1 MFKKATKLL
10 STMVIVAGTVVGNF
24 SPTLALAE
32 GVVKAGDTEGM
43 TNTVKVK
50 DDSLADCKRILEGQ
64 AAFPVQAGETEP
76 VDLVVVEDASG
87 SFSDNF
93 PHVRQAI
100 DEVVQGLSDQD
111 RVMLTSYRGGKQFM
125 FPDGKVK
132 INSADYDMNVRVDT
146 QLTHDKSQFVSGFGD
161 VRTYGGTPTA
171 SGLKLALDTYNQ
183 THGDLTNRKTYFLLV
198 TDGVA
203 NTRLDGYLHKT
214 NTNDSINEYPDPR
227 HPFQVSVE
235 YSNDYQGAAA
245 EVLALNQEITNQGYE
260 MINAYWESV
269 ESLSSVNSYFDKYKT
284 EVGPFVKQELQQ
296 GSSTPE
302 DFITS
307 QSIDDFTTQLK
318 QIVKDRLAQST
329 PATASLT
336 IANQFDIQSATA
348 TDDAGNDVPVQIN
361 GQTIS
366 ATSTE
371 GYVGNITIHYEVKE
385 NTAIDAETLV
395 SSGTMNQ
402 GTIAKEFPEAT
413 IPKNDNAHACDVTP
427 EDPTITKDIEN
438 QEHLDLTNREDSFDW
453 HVKTAFGNETS
464 TWTQA
469 SLVDDIN
476 QLLDIIDVK
485 VTDENGK
492 DVTANG
498 KVTQENNKV
507 TFEMNKQA
515 DSYDYLS
522 GHTYTMTITTKIKA
536 SATDE
541 ELAPY
546 IEQGGIPNQADLNFG
561 NEGDVLHSNKP
572 TVTPPAPT
580 PEDPT
585 ITKDIE
591 GQEHLDLTN
600 RNQAFKWNVKTAFGN
615 ETSTWTQASMV
626 DDINKVLDITDV
638 KVTDENGKDVTANGK
653 VTQENNKVTFEMNK
667 QADSYDYLSGHT
679 YTMTITTKI
688 KADATDEELA
698 PYIEQGGIPNQA
710 DLNFG
715 NEGDVLHSNKPTVT
729 PPAPTPEDPTITKDI
744 ENQEHLDLTN
754 REDSFDWHVKTAFGN
769 ETSTWQQASLVD
781 DINQLLDIQKV
792 VVTDENGKDVTA
804 NGKVTQE
811 NNKVTFTMNK
821 KDDSYDYLSGHTYT
835 MTITTKI
842 KADATDEE
850 LAPYIQQ
857 GGIPNQADLNFGNEG
872 DVLHS
877 NKPTVTPPA
886 PTPEDPTITKDIEG
900 QEHLDLTNRN
910 QAFKWNVK
918 TAFGNETSTWTQ
930 ASMVDD
936 INKVLDITDVK
947 VTDENG
953 KDVTDNGI
961 VTQENNK
968 VTFTMN
974 KKDDSY
980 SYLAGHTYTM
990 TITTKIKTD
999 ATDEELA
1006 PYIEQGGIPNQA
1018 DLNFGNEGDV
1028 LHSNKPTVTPPPV
1041 DPNITKDVEGQEHLD
1056 LTNRDQ
1062 EFKWNVKTAF
1072 GNETSTWTQASMV
1085 DDINKV
1091 LDITDVKVTDENGKD
1106 VTANGKVTQENNK
1119 VTFEMNKQADSY
1131 DYLSG
1136 HTYTMTITT
1145 KIKASATDEELAPYI
1160 EQGGIPNQADLNF
1173 GNEGDV
1179 LHSNKPTVT
1188 PPAPTP
1194 EDPTITKDIEGQE
1207 HLDLTNR
1214 NQAFKWN
1221 VKTAFGNETSTWTQA
1236 SMVDDINKVLDIT
1249 DVKVTDENGKDVT
1262 ANGKVTQ
1269 ENNKVTFEMNKQADS
1284 YDYLSGHTY
1293 TMTITTKIKADA
1305 TDEELAPY
1313 IEQGGIPNQADLNFG
1328 NEGDVLHSNKPTVT
1342 PPAPT
1347 PEDPTITKDI
1357 ENQEHLDLTNRED
1370 SFDWH
1375 VKTAFGNETS
1385 TWQQAS
1391 LVDDINQLLDIQKV
1405 VVTDENGKD
1414 VTANGKVT
1422 QENNKVTFTMNKK
1435 DDSYDYLSGHTYTMT
1450 ITTKIKA
1457 DATDEELAP
1466 YIQQGGIPNQADL
1479 NFGNEGDVLH
1489 SNKPTVTPPAP
1500 TPEDP
1505 TITKDIE
1512 GQEHL
1517 DLTNRNQAFK
1527 WNVKTAFGNETST
1540 WTQASMVDDINK
1552 VLDITDVKVTD
1563 ENGKDVTDNGIVT
1576 QENNKV
1582 TFTMNKKDD
1591 SYSYLA
1597 GHTYTMTITTK
1608 IKTDATDEE
1617 LAPYIEQGGIPNQA
1631 DLNFGNEGDV
1641 LHSNKP
1647 TVTPP
1652 APTPEDPKKPE
1663 PKQPL
1668 KPKKPLTPTNH
1679 QAPTNP
1685 VNFGKSASKGIHL
1698 PMTNTTVNP
1707 LYMIAGLIVLIVA
1720 ISFGITKNKKRKN

>member
-111 RVMLTSYRGGKQFM
+111 RVMLASYRGGKQFI

-336 IANQFDIQSATA
+336 IADQFDIQSATA

-385 NTAIDAETLV
+385 NTAIDAATLV

-464 TWTQA
+464 TWQQA
-469 SLVDDIN
+469 SLVDNVN
-476 QLLDIIDVK
+476 QLLDIQKVV

-498 KVTQENNKV
+498 TVTQANNKV

-522 GHTYTMTITTKIKA
+522 GHTYTMTITTTIKA
-536 SATDE
+536 S
-541 ELAPY
+541 
-546 IEQGGIPNQADLNFG
+546 
-561 NEGDVLHSNKP
+561 
-572 TVTPPAPT
+572 
-580 PEDPT
+580 
-585 ITKDIE
+585 
-591 GQEHLDLTN
+591 
-600 RNQAFKWNVKTAFGN
+600 
-615 ETSTWTQASMV
+615 
-626 DDINKVLDITDV
+626 
-638 KVTDENGKDVTANGK
+638 
-653 VTQENNKVTFEMNK
+653 
-667 QADSYDYLSGHT
+667 
-679 YTMTITTKI
+679 
-688 KADATDEELA
+688 
-698 PYIEQGGIPNQA
+698 
-710 DLNFG
+710 
-715 NEGDVLHSNKPTVT
+715 
-729 PPAPTPEDPTITKDI
+729 
-744 ENQEHLDLTN
+744 
-754 REDSFDWHVKTAFGN
+754 
-769 ETSTWQQASLVD
+769 
-781 DINQLLDIQKV
+781 
-792 VVTDENGKDVTA
+792 
-804 NGKVTQE
+804 
-811 NNKVTFTMNK
+811 
-821 KDDSYDYLSGHTYT
+821 
-835 MTITTKI
+835 
-842 KADATDEE
+842 
-850 LAPYIQQ
+850 
-857 GGIPNQADLNFGNEG
+857 
-872 DVLHS
+872 
-877 NKPTVTPPA
+877 
-886 PTPEDPTITKDIEG
+886 
-900 QEHLDLTNRN
+900 
-910 QAFKWNVK
+910 
-918 TAFGNETSTWTQ
+918 
-930 ASMVDD
+930 
-936 INKVLDITDVK
+936 
-947 VTDENG
+947 
-953 KDVTDNGI
+953 
-961 VTQENNK
+961 
-968 VTFTMN
+968 
-974 KKDDSY
+974 
-980 SYLAGHTYTM
+980 
-990 TITTKIKTD
+990 

-1106 VTANGKVTQENNK
+1106 VTANGTVTQENNK

-1131 DYLSG
+1131 SYLAG

-1145 KIKASATDEELAPYI
+1145 KIKDGATDEELAPYI

-1214 NQAFKWN
+1214 DQEFKWN

-1262 ANGKVTQ
+1262 ANGTVTQ

-1357 ENQEHLDLTNRED
+1357 EGQDHLDLTNRDQE
-1370 SFDWH
+1370 FKWN

-1385 TWQQAS
+1385 TWTQAS
-1391 LVDDINQLLDIQKV
+1391 MVDDINKVLDITDVK
-1405 VVTDENGKD
+1405 VTDENGKD
-1414 VTANGKVT
+1414 VTANGTVT
-1422 QENNKVTFTMNKK
+1422 QENNKVTFEMNKK
-1435 DDSYDYLSGHTYTMT
+1435 DDSYSYLAGHTYTMT
-1450 ITTKIKA
+1450 ITTKIK
-1457 DATDEELAP
+1457 DGATDEELAP
-1466 YIQQGGIPNQADL
+1466 YIEQGGIPNQADL

-1517 DLTNRNQAFK
+1517 DLTNRDQEFK

-1540 WTQASMVDDINK
+1540 WTQASMVDDINQL
-1552 VLDITDVKVTD
+1552 LDITDVKVTD
-1563 ENGKDVTDNGIVT
+1563 ENGKDVTANGKVT

-1582 TFTMNKKDD
+1582 TFEMNKKDD

-1608 IKTDATDEE
+1608 IKADATDEELAPYIEQGGIPNQADLNFGNEGDVLHSNKPTVTPPAPTPEDPTITKDIEGQEHLDLTNRDQEFKWNVKTAFGNETSTWTQASMVDDINQLLDITDVKVTDENGKDVTANGKVTQENNKVTFEMNKKDDSYSYLAGHTYTMTITTKIKADATDEE

>member
-32 GVVKAGDTEGM
+32 GAVKAGDTEGM

-64 AAFPVQAGETEP
+64 ATFPVQAGETEP

-93 PHVRQAI
+93 PMVRSAI
-100 DEVVQGLSDQD
+100 DEVVQGLTDKD
-111 RVMLTSYRGGKQFM
+111 RVMLTSYRGGRQFM
-125 FPDGKVK
+125 FPDGTTK
-132 INSADYDMNVRVDT
+132 INDGDKELNVRVNT
-146 QLTHDKSQFVSGFGD
+146 PLTFDKSQFVSNFGD

-171 SGLKLALDTYNQ
+171 QGMKLALDEYNA

-214 NTNDSINEYPDPR
+214 NTNDKINEYPDPN
-227 HPFQVSVE
+227 HQLGTWGASNYISVE
-235 YSNDYQGAAA
+235 YSNDYQGAAE
-245 EVLALNQEITNQGYE
+245 EVLALNQEVTNEGYE
-260 MINAYWESV
+260 MINAFWESV
-269 ESLSSVNSYFDKYKT
+269 DSLSSVNSYYDKYQS
-284 EVGPFVKQELQQ
+284 EVGPFVKQELQK
-296 GSSTPE
+296 GASTPE

-307 QSIDDFTTQLK
+307 QSIDDFTAQLK
-318 QIVKDRLAQST
+318 QIVQDRVGQSA
-329 PATASLT
+329 PANASLT
-336 IANQFDIQSATA
+336 VADQFDIQSATA

-385 NTAIDAETLV
+385 NTAIDAATLV

-427 EDPTITKDIEN
+427 EDPTITKDIEG

-464 TWTQA
+464 TWQQA

-476 QLLDIIDVK
+476 QLLDIQKVVVTDENGKDVTASGTVTQENNKVTFEMNKQADSYDYLSGHTYTMTITTKIKTDATDEELAPYIEQGGIPNQADLNFGNEGDVLHSNKPTVTPPPVDPNITKDVEGQEHLDLTNRDQEFKWNVKAAFGNETSTWTQASMVDDINQLLDITDVK

-492 DVTANG
+492 DVTTNGTVTQDNNKVTFTLNKQADSYDYLSGHTYTMTITTKIKAGATDEELAPYIEQGGIPNQADLNFGNEGDVLHSNKPTVTPPAPTPEDPTITKDIEDQEHLDLTNREDSFDWHVKTAFGNETSTWQQASLVDDINQLLDIQKVVVTDENG
-498 KVTQENNKV
+498 KDVTASGTVTQENNKV

-591 GQEHLDLTN
+591 GQDHLDLTN
-600 RNQAFKWNVKTAFGN
+600 RDQEFKWNVKTAFGN
-615 ETSTWTQASMV
+615 ETSTWTQAGMV

-667 QADSYDYLSGHT
+667 
-679 YTMTITTKI
+679 
-688 KADATDEELA
+688 
-698 PYIEQGGIPNQA
+698 
-710 DLNFG
+710 
-715 NEGDVLHSNKPTVT
+715 
-729 PPAPTPEDPTITKDI
+729 
-744 ENQEHLDLTN
+744 
-754 REDSFDWHVKTAFGN
+754 
-769 ETSTWQQASLVD
+769 
-781 DINQLLDIQKV
+781 
-792 VVTDENGKDVTA
+792 
-804 NGKVTQE
+804 
-811 NNKVTFTMNK
+811 
-821 KDDSYDYLSGHTYT
+821 
-835 MTITTKI
+835 
-842 KADATDEE
+842 
-850 LAPYIQQ
+850 
-857 GGIPNQADLNFGNEG
+857 
-872 DVLHS
+872 
-877 NKPTVTPPA
+877 
-886 PTPEDPTITKDIEG
+886 
-900 QEHLDLTNRN
+900 
-910 QAFKWNVK
+910 
-918 TAFGNETSTWTQ
+918 
-930 ASMVDD
+930 
-936 INKVLDITDVK
+936 
-947 VTDENG
+947 
-953 KDVTDNGI
+953 
-961 VTQENNK
+961 
-968 VTFTMN
+968 
-974 KKDDSY
+974 KDDSY

-990 TITTKIKTD
+990 TITTKIKAD

-1062 EFKWNVKTAF
+1062 AFKWNVKAAF

-1106 VTANGKVTQENNK
+1106 VTANGKVTQEDNK
-1119 VTFEMNKQADSY
+1119 VTFTMNKKDDSY
-1131 DYLSG
+1131 SYL
-1136 HTYTMTITT
+1136 
-1145 KIKASATDEELAPYI
+1145 A
-1160 EQGGIPNQADLNF
+1160 
-1173 GNEGDV
+1173 
-1179 LHSNKPTVT
+1179 
-1188 PPAPTP
+1188 
-1194 EDPTITKDIEGQE
+1194 
-1207 HLDLTNR
+1207 
-1214 NQAFKWN
+1214 
-1221 VKTAFGNETSTWTQA
+1221 
-1236 SMVDDINKVLDIT
+1236 
-1249 DVKVTDENGKDVT
+1249 
-1262 ANGKVTQ
+1262 
-1269 ENNKVTFEMNKQADS
+1269 
-1284 YDYLSGHTY
+1284 GHTY

-1347 PEDPTITKDI
+1347 PEDP
-1357 ENQEHLDLTNRED
+1357 
-1370 SFDWH
+1370 
-1375 VKTAFGNETS
+1375 
-1385 TWQQAS
+1385 
-1391 LVDDINQLLDIQKV
+1391 
-1405 VVTDENGKD
+1405 
-1414 VTANGKVT
+1414 
-1422 QENNKVTFTMNKK
+1422 
-1435 DDSYDYLSGHTYTMT
+1435 
-1450 ITTKIKA
+1450 
-1457 DATDEELAP
+1457 
-1466 YIQQGGIPNQADL
+1466 
-1479 NFGNEGDVLH
+1479 
-1489 SNKPTVTPPAP
+1489 
-1500 TPEDP
+1500 
-1505 TITKDIE
+1505 
-1512 GQEHL
+1512 
-1517 DLTNRNQAFK
+1517 
-1527 WNVKTAFGNETST
+1527 
-1540 WTQASMVDDINK
+1540 
-1552 VLDITDVKVTD
+1552 
-1563 ENGKDVTDNGIVT
+1563 
-1576 QENNKV
+1576 
-1582 TFTMNKKDD
+1582 
-1591 SYSYLA
+1591 
-1597 GHTYTMTITTK
+1597 
-1608 IKTDATDEE
+1608 
-1617 LAPYIEQGGIPNQA
+1617 
-1631 DLNFGNEGDV
+1631 
-1641 LHSNKP
+1641 
-1647 TVTPP
+1647 
-1652 APTPEDPKKPE
+1652 KKPK

>member
-111 RVMLTSYRGGKQFM
+111 RVMLASYRGGKQFI

-336 IANQFDIQSATA
+336 IADQFDIQSATA

-385 NTAIDAETLV
+385 NTAIDAATLV

-464 TWTQA
+464 TWQQA
-469 SLVDDIN
+469 SLVDNVN
-476 QLLDIIDVK
+476 QLLDIQKVV

-498 KVTQENNKV
+498 TVTQENNKV

-515 DSYDYLS
+515 DSYSYLA
-522 GHTYTMTITTKIKA
+522 GHTYTMTITTKIKDG
-536 SATDE
+536 ATDE

-572 TVTPPAPT
+572 TVTTPAPT

-600 RNQAFKWNVKTAFGN
+600 RDQEFKWNVKTAFGN

-638 KVTDENGKDVTANGK
+638 KVTDENGKDVTANGT

-667 QADSYDYLSGHT
+667 QADSYSYLAGHT

-688 KADATDEELA
+688 KDGATDEELA
-698 PYIEQGGIPNQA
+698 PYIEQGGIPN
-710 DLNFG
+710 
-715 NEGDVLHSNKPTVT
+715 K
-729 PPAPTPEDPTITKDI
+729 
-744 ENQEHLDLTN
+744 
-754 REDSFDWHVKTAFGN
+754 
-769 ETSTWQQASLVD
+769 
-781 DINQLLDIQKV
+781 
-792 VVTDENGKDVTA
+792 
-804 NGKVTQE
+804 
-811 NNKVTFTMNK
+811 
-821 KDDSYDYLSGHTYT
+821 
-835 MTITTKI
+835 
-842 KADATDEE
+842 
-850 LAPYIQQ
+850 
-857 GGIPNQADLNFGNEG
+857 ADLNFGNEG

-900 QEHLDLTNRN
+900 QEHLDLTNRD
-910 QAFKWNVK
+910 QEFKWNVK

-930 ASMVDD
+930 ASLVD
-936 INKVLDITDVK
+936 NVNQLLDIQK
-947 VTDENG
+947 VVITDENG
-953 KDVTDNGI
+953 KDVTANGT

-990 TITTKIKTD
+990 TITTKIKD
-999 ATDEELA
+999 GATDEELA

-1106 VTANGKVTQENNK
+1106 VTANGTVTQENNK
-1119 VTFEMNKQADSY
+1119 VTFE
-1131 DYLSG
+1131 
-1136 HTYTMTITT
+1136 
-1145 KIKASATDEELAPYI
+1145 
-1160 EQGGIPNQADLNF
+1160 
-1173 GNEGDV
+1173 
-1179 LHSNKPTVT
+1179 
-1188 PPAPTP
+1188 
-1194 EDPTITKDIEGQE
+1194 
-1207 HLDLTNR
+1207 
-1214 NQAFKWN
+1214 
-1221 VKTAFGNETSTWTQA
+1221 
-1236 SMVDDINKVLDIT
+1236 
-1249 DVKVTDENGKDVT
+1249 
-1262 ANGKVTQ
+1262 
-1269 ENNKVTFEMNKQADS
+1269 
-1284 YDYLSGHTY
+1284 
-1293 TMTITTKIKADA
+1293 
-1305 TDEELAPY
+1305 
-1313 IEQGGIPNQADLNFG
+1313 
-1328 NEGDVLHSNKPTVT
+1328 
-1342 PPAPT
+1342 
-1347 PEDPTITKDI
+1347 
-1357 ENQEHLDLTNRED
+1357 
-1370 SFDWH
+1370 
-1375 VKTAFGNETS
+1375 
-1385 TWQQAS
+1385 
-1391 LVDDINQLLDIQKV
+1391 
-1405 VVTDENGKD
+1405 
-1414 VTANGKVT
+1414 
-1422 QENNKVTFTMNKK
+1422 
-1435 DDSYDYLSGHTYTMT
+1435 
-1450 ITTKIKA
+1450 
-1457 DATDEELAP
+1457 
-1466 YIQQGGIPNQADL
+1466 
-1479 NFGNEGDVLH
+1479 
-1489 SNKPTVTPPAP
+1489 
-1500 TPEDP
+1500 
-1505 TITKDIE
+1505 
-1512 GQEHL
+1512 
-1517 DLTNRNQAFK
+1517 
-1527 WNVKTAFGNETST
+1527 
-1540 WTQASMVDDINK
+1540 
-1552 VLDITDVKVTD
+1552 
-1563 ENGKDVTDNGIVT
+1563 
-1576 QENNKV
+1576 
-1582 TFTMNKKDD
+1582 MNKKDD

-1608 IKTDATDEE
+1608 IKDGATDEE

-1707 LYMIAGLIVLIVA
+1707 FYMIAGLIILIVA

>member
-24 SPTLALAE
+24 SPTMALAE

-64 AAFPVQAGETEP
+64 ATFPVQAGETEP

-111 RVMLTSYRGGKQFM
+111 RVMLASYRGGKQFI

-336 IANQFDIQSATA
+336 IADQFDIQSATA

-385 NTAIDAETLV
+385 NTAIDAATLV

-464 TWTQA
+464 TWQQA

-476 QLLDIIDVK
+476 QLLDIQTVV

-498 KVTQENNKV
+498 T
-507 TFEMNKQA
+507 
-515 DSYDYLS
+515 
-522 GHTYTMTITTKIKA
+522 
-536 SATDE
+536 
-541 ELAPY
+541 
-546 IEQGGIPNQADLNFG
+546 
-561 NEGDVLHSNKP
+561 
-572 TVTPPAPT
+572 
-580 PEDPT
+580 
-585 ITKDIE
+585 
-591 GQEHLDLTN
+591 
-600 RNQAFKWNVKTAFGN
+600 
-615 ETSTWTQASMV
+615 
-626 DDINKVLDITDV
+626 
-638 KVTDENGKDVTANGK
+638 

-729 PPAPTPEDPTITKDI
+729 PP
-744 ENQEHLDLTN
+744 
-754 REDSFDWHVKTAFGN
+754 
-769 ETSTWQQASLVD
+769 
-781 DINQLLDIQKV
+781 
-792 VVTDENGKDVTA
+792 
-804 NGKVTQE
+804 
-811 NNKVTFTMNK
+811 
-821 KDDSYDYLSGHTYT
+821 
-835 MTITTKI
+835 
-842 KADATDEE
+842 
-850 LAPYIQQ
+850 
-857 GGIPNQADLNFGNEG
+857 
-872 DVLHS
+872 
-877 NKPTVTPPA
+877 
-886 PTPEDPTITKDIEG
+886 
-900 QEHLDLTNRN
+900 
-910 QAFKWNVK
+910 
-918 TAFGNETSTWTQ
+918 
-930 ASMVDD
+930 
-936 INKVLDITDVK
+936 
-947 VTDENG
+947 
-953 KDVTDNGI
+953 
-961 VTQENNK
+961 
-968 VTFTMN
+968 
-974 KKDDSY
+974 
-980 SYLAGHTYTM
+980 
-990 TITTKIKTD
+990 
-999 ATDEELA
+999 
-1006 PYIEQGGIPNQA
+1006 
-1018 DLNFGNEGDV
+1018 
-1028 LHSNKPTVTPPPV
+1028 PV
-1041 DPNITKDVEGQEHLD
+1041 DPNITKDVEGQDHLD

-1072 GNETSTWTQASMV
+1072 GNETSTWTQASLV

-1106 VTANGKVTQENNK
+1106 VTANGT
-1119 VTFEMNKQADSY
+1119 
-1131 DYLSG
+1131 
-1136 HTYTMTITT
+1136 
-1145 KIKASATDEELAPYI
+1145 
-1160 EQGGIPNQADLNF
+1160 
-1173 GNEGDV
+1173 
-1179 LHSNKPTVT
+1179 
-1188 PPAPTP
+1188 
-1194 EDPTITKDIEGQE
+1194 
-1207 HLDLTNR
+1207 
-1214 NQAFKWN
+1214 
-1221 VKTAFGNETSTWTQA
+1221 
-1236 SMVDDINKVLDIT
+1236 
-1249 DVKVTDENGKDVT
+1249 
-1262 ANGKVTQ
+1262 VTQ

-1342 PPAPT
+1342 
-1347 PEDPTITKDI
+1347 
-1357 ENQEHLDLTNRED
+1357 
-1370 SFDWH
+1370 
-1375 VKTAFGNETS
+1375 
-1385 TWQQAS
+1385 
-1391 LVDDINQLLDIQKV
+1391 
-1405 VVTDENGKD
+1405 
-1414 VTANGKVT
+1414 
-1422 QENNKVTFTMNKK
+1422 
-1435 DDSYDYLSGHTYTMT
+1435 
-1450 ITTKIKA
+1450 ITTKIK
-1457 DATDEELAP
+1457 DGATDEELAP
-1466 YIQQGGIPNQADL
+1466 YIEQGGIPNQADL

-1517 DLTNRNQAFK
+1517 DLTNRDQEFK

-1540 WTQASMVDDINK
+1540 WTQASLVDN
-1552 VLDITDVKVTD
+1552 VNQLLDIQKVVITD
-1563 ENGKDVTDNGIVT
+1563 ENGKDVTANGTVT

-1608 IKTDATDEE
+1608 IKTDATAKE
-1617 LAPYIEQGGIPNQA
+1617 LAAYIEQGGIPNQA

-1707 LYMIAGLIVLIVA
+1707 LYMIAGLIILIVA

>member
-32 GVVKAGDTEGM
+32 GAVKAGDTEGM

-64 AAFPVQAGETEP
+64 ATFPVQAGETEP

-111 RVMLTSYRGGKQFM
+111 RVMLASYRGGKQFM
-125 FPDGKVK
+125 FPDGKTK
-132 INSADYDMNVRVDT
+132 INSADYDMNVRVNT
-146 QLTHDKSQFVSGFGD
+146 QLTYDKSQFVSGFGD

-171 SGLKLALDTYNQ
+171 PGLKLALDTYNQ

-227 HPFQVSVE
+227 HPLQVSVE

-385 NTAIDAETLV
+385 NTAIDAATLV

-469 SLVDDIN
+469 SMVDDIN
-476 QLLDIIDVK
+476 KVLDIIDVK

-498 KVTQENNKV
+498 TVTQENNKV

-522 GHTYTMTITTKIKA
+522 GHTYTMTITTKIKTDATDEELAPYIEQGGIPNQADLNFGNEGDVLHSNKPTVTPPPVDPNIAKDVEGQDHLDLTNRDQAFKWNVKAAFGNETSTWTQA
-536 SATDE
+536 SMVDDINKVLDITDVKVTDETGADVTANGTVAQDGNKVTFTMNKKDDSYSYLAGHTYTMTITTKIKTDATDE

-600 RNQAFKWNVKTAFGN
+600 RDQEFKWNVKAAFGNETSTWTQASMVDDINKVLDITDVKVTDENGKDVTANGTVTQENNKVTFEMNKKDDSYAYLSGHTYTMTITTKIKADATDEELAPYIEQGGIPNQADLNFGNEGDVLHSNKPTVTPPAPTPEDPTITKDIEGQDHLDLTNRDQAFKWNVKTAFGN

-653 VTQENNKVTFEMNK
+653 VIQENNKVTFEMNK
-667 QADSYDYLSGHT
+667 KDDSYAYLSGHT

-769 ETSTWQQASLVD
+769 ETSTW
-781 DINQLLDIQKV
+781 
-792 VVTDENGKDVTA
+792 
-804 NGKVTQE
+804 
-811 NNKVTFTMNK
+811 
-821 KDDSYDYLSGHTYT
+821 
-835 MTITTKI
+835 
-842 KADATDEE
+842 
-850 LAPYIQQ
+850 
-857 GGIPNQADLNFGNEG
+857 
-872 DVLHS
+872 
-877 NKPTVTPPA
+877 
-886 PTPEDPTITKDIEG
+886 
-900 QEHLDLTNRN
+900 
-910 QAFKWNVK
+910 
-918 TAFGNETSTWTQ
+918 TQ

-947 VTDENG
+947 ITDENG
-953 KDVTDNGI
+953 KDVTANGT

-968 VTFTMN
+968 VTFEMN

-990 TITTKIKTD
+990 TITTKIKAG

-1056 LTNRDQ
+1056 LTNREDS
-1062 EFKWNVKTAF
+1062 FDWHVKTAF

-1091 LDITDVKVTDENGKD
+1091 LDITDVKITDENGKD
-1106 VTANGKVTQENNK
+1106 VTANGTVTQENNK
-1119 VTFEMNKQADSY
+1119 VTFE
-1131 DYLSG
+1131 
-1136 HTYTMTITT
+1136 
-1145 KIKASATDEELAPYI
+1145 
-1160 EQGGIPNQADLNF
+1160 
-1173 GNEGDV
+1173 
-1179 LHSNKPTVT
+1179 
-1188 PPAPTP
+1188 
-1194 EDPTITKDIEGQE
+1194 
-1207 HLDLTNR
+1207 
-1214 NQAFKWN
+1214 
-1221 VKTAFGNETSTWTQA
+1221 
-1236 SMVDDINKVLDIT
+1236 
-1249 DVKVTDENGKDVT
+1249 
-1262 ANGKVTQ
+1262 
-1269 ENNKVTFEMNKQADS
+1269 
-1284 YDYLSGHTY
+1284 
-1293 TMTITTKIKADA
+1293 
-1305 TDEELAPY
+1305 
-1313 IEQGGIPNQADLNFG
+1313 
-1328 NEGDVLHSNKPTVT
+1328 
-1342 PPAPT
+1342 
-1347 PEDPTITKDI
+1347 
-1357 ENQEHLDLTNRED
+1357 
-1370 SFDWH
+1370 
-1375 VKTAFGNETS
+1375 
-1385 TWQQAS
+1385 
-1391 LVDDINQLLDIQKV
+1391 
-1405 VVTDENGKD
+1405 
-1414 VTANGKVT
+1414 
-1422 QENNKVTFTMNKK
+1422 MNKK

-1450 ITTKIKA
+1450 ITTKIK
-1457 DATDEELAP
+1457 
-1466 YIQQGGIPNQADL
+1466 
-1479 NFGNEGDVLH
+1479 
-1489 SNKPTVTPPAP
+1489 
-1500 TPEDP
+1500 
-1505 TITKDIE
+1505 
-1512 GQEHL
+1512 
-1517 DLTNRNQAFK
+1517 
-1527 WNVKTAFGNETST
+1527 
-1540 WTQASMVDDINK
+1540 
-1552 VLDITDVKVTD
+1552 TDV
-1563 ENGKDVTDNGIVT
+1563 
-1576 QENNKV
+1576 
-1582 TFTMNKKDD
+1582 
-1591 SYSYLA
+1591 
-1597 GHTYTMTITTK
+1597 
-1608 IKTDATDEE
+1608 TDEE

-1652 APTPEDPKKPE
+1652 APTPEDPKKPK

>member
-111 RVMLTSYRGGKQFM
+111 RVMLASYRGGKQFI

-385 NTAIDAETLV
+385 NTAIDAATLV

-427 EDPTITKDIEN
+427 EDPTITKDIEG
-438 QEHLDLTNREDSFDW
+438 QEHLDLTNRDQEFKW
-453 HVKTAFGNETS
+453 NVKTAFGNETS

-469 SLVDDIN
+469 SMVDDIN
-476 QLLDIIDVK
+476 KMLDITDVK

-498 KVTQENNKV
+498 TVTQENNKV

-536 SATDE
+536 S
-541 ELAPY
+541 
-546 IEQGGIPNQADLNFG
+546 
-561 NEGDVLHSNKP
+561 
-572 TVTPPAPT
+572 
-580 PEDPT
+580 
-585 ITKDIE
+585 
-591 GQEHLDLTN
+591 
-600 RNQAFKWNVKTAFGN
+600 
-615 ETSTWTQASMV
+615 
-626 DDINKVLDITDV
+626 
-638 KVTDENGKDVTANGK
+638 
-653 VTQENNKVTFEMNK
+653 
-667 QADSYDYLSGHT
+667 
-679 YTMTITTKI
+679 
-688 KADATDEELA
+688 ATDEELA

-811 NNKVTFTMNK
+811 NNKVTFEMNK
-821 KDDSYDYLSGHTYT
+821 QADSYDYLS
-835 MTITTKI
+835 
-842 KADATDEE
+842 
-850 LAPYIQQ
+850 
-857 GGIPNQADLNFGNEG
+857 
-872 DVLHS
+872 
-877 NKPTVTPPA
+877 
-886 PTPEDPTITKDIEG
+886 
-900 QEHLDLTNRN
+900 
-910 QAFKWNVK
+910 
-918 TAFGNETSTWTQ
+918 
-930 ASMVDD
+930 
-936 INKVLDITDVK
+936 
-947 VTDENG
+947 
-953 KDVTDNGI
+953 
-961 VTQENNK
+961 
-968 VTFTMN
+968 
-974 KKDDSY
+974 
-980 SYLAGHTYTM
+980 GHTYTM

-1106 VTANGKVTQENNK
+1106 VTANGTVTQENNK

-1145 KIKASATDEELAPYI
+1145 KIKTDATDEELAPYIEQGGIPNQADLNFGNEGDVLHSNKPTVTPPPVDPNITKDVEGQEHLDLTNRDQEFKWNVKTAFGNETSTWTQASMVDDINKVLDITDVKVTDENGKDVTANGTVTQENNKVTFEMNKQADSYDYLSGHTYTMTITTKIKTDATDEELAPYI

-1194 EDPTITKDIEGQE
+1194 EDPTITKDIEGQD

-1214 NQAFKWN
+1214 DQEFKWN

-1249 DVKVTDENGKDVT
+1249 DVKITDENGKDVT

-1284 YDYLSGHTY
+1284 YSYLAGHTY

-1357 ENQEHLDLTNRED
+1357 E
-1370 SFDWH
+1370 
-1375 VKTAFGNETS
+1375 
-1385 TWQQAS
+1385 
-1391 LVDDINQLLDIQKV
+1391 
-1405 VVTDENGKD
+1405 
-1414 VTANGKVT
+1414 
-1422 QENNKVTFTMNKK
+1422 
-1435 DDSYDYLSGHTYTMT
+1435 
-1450 ITTKIKA
+1450 
-1457 DATDEELAP
+1457 
-1466 YIQQGGIPNQADL
+1466 
-1479 NFGNEGDVLH
+1479 
-1489 SNKPTVTPPAP
+1489 
-1500 TPEDP
+1500 
-1505 TITKDIE
+1505 

-1517 DLTNRNQAFK
+1517 DLTNRDQEFK

-1540 WTQASMVDDINK
+1540 WTQASLVDN
-1552 VLDITDVKVTD
+1552 VNQLLDIQKVVITD
-1563 ENGKDVTDNGIVT
+1563 ENGKDVTANGTVT

-1608 IKTDATDEE
+1608 IKDGATDEE

-1707 LYMIAGLIVLIVA
+1707 FYMIAGLIILIVA

>member
-498 KVTQENNKV
+498 TVTQENNKV

-522 GHTYTMTITTKIKA
+522 GHTYTMTITTKIKTD
-536 SATDE
+536 ATDE

-572 TVTPPAPT
+572 TVTPPPV
-580 PEDPT
+580 DPN
-585 ITKDIE
+585 ITKDVE

-600 RNQAFKWNVKTAFGN
+600 RDQEFKWNVKTAFGN

-638 KVTDENGKDVTANGK
+638 KVTDENGKDVTANGT

-667 QADSYDYLSGHT
+667 QADSYDYLS
-679 YTMTITTKI
+679 
-688 KADATDEELA
+688 
-698 PYIEQGGIPNQA
+698 
-710 DLNFG
+710 
-715 NEGDVLHSNKPTVT
+715 
-729 PPAPTPEDPTITKDI
+729 
-744 ENQEHLDLTN
+744 
-754 REDSFDWHVKTAFGN
+754 
-769 ETSTWQQASLVD
+769 
-781 DINQLLDIQKV
+781 
-792 VVTDENGKDVTA
+792 
-804 NGKVTQE
+804 
-811 NNKVTFTMNK
+811 
-821 KDDSYDYLSGHTYT
+821 
-835 MTITTKI
+835 
-842 KADATDEE
+842 
-850 LAPYIQQ
+850 
-857 GGIPNQADLNFGNEG
+857 
-872 DVLHS
+872 
-877 NKPTVTPPA
+877 
-886 PTPEDPTITKDIEG
+886 
-900 QEHLDLTNRN
+900 
-910 QAFKWNVK
+910 
-918 TAFGNETSTWTQ
+918 
-930 ASMVDD
+930 
-936 INKVLDITDVK
+936 
-947 VTDENG
+947 
-953 KDVTDNGI
+953 
-961 VTQENNK
+961 
-968 VTFTMN
+968 
-974 KKDDSY
+974 
-980 SYLAGHTYTM
+980 GHTYTM

-1214 NQAFKWN
+1214 DQEFKWN

>member
-32 GVVKAGDTEGM
+32 GAVKAGDTEGM

-64 AAFPVQAGETEP
+64 ATFPVQAGETEP

-111 RVMLTSYRGGKQFM
+111 RVMLASYRGGKQFM
-125 FPDGKVK
+125 FPDGKTK
-132 INSADYDMNVRVDT
+132 INSADYDMNVRVNT
-146 QLTHDKSQFVSGFGD
+146 QLTYDKSQFVSGFGD

-171 SGLKLALDTYNQ
+171 PGLKLALDTYNQ

-227 HPFQVSVE
+227 HPLQVSVE

-269 ESLSSVNSYFDKYKT
+269 ESLSSVNSYFDKYKK

-366 ATSTE
+366 ATSTD

-385 NTAIDAETLV
+385 NTAIDAATLV

-469 SLVDDIN
+469 SMVDDIN
-476 QLLDIIDVK
+476 KVLDIIDVK

-498 KVTQENNKV
+498 TVTQENNKV

-522 GHTYTMTITTKIKA
+522 GHTYTMTITTKIKTD
-536 SATDE
+536 ATDE

-591 GQEHLDLTN
+591 NQEHLDLTN
-600 RNQAFKWNVKTAFGN
+600 REDSFDWHVKTAFGN

-667 QADSYDYLSGHT
+667 KDDSYAYLSGHT

-769 ETSTWQQASLVD
+769 ETSTW
-781 DINQLLDIQKV
+781 
-792 VVTDENGKDVTA
+792 
-804 NGKVTQE
+804 
-811 NNKVTFTMNK
+811 
-821 KDDSYDYLSGHTYT
+821 
-835 MTITTKI
+835 
-842 KADATDEE
+842 
-850 LAPYIQQ
+850 
-857 GGIPNQADLNFGNEG
+857 
-872 DVLHS
+872 
-877 NKPTVTPPA
+877 
-886 PTPEDPTITKDIEG
+886 
-900 QEHLDLTNRN
+900 
-910 QAFKWNVK
+910 
-918 TAFGNETSTWTQ
+918 TQ

-936 INKVLDITDVK
+936 INKVLDI
-947 VTDENG
+947 
-953 KDVTDNGI
+953 I
-961 VTQENNK
+961 
-968 VTFTMN
+968 
-974 KKDDSY
+974 
-980 SYLAGHTYTM
+980 
-990 TITTKIKTD
+990 
-999 ATDEELA
+999 
-1006 PYIEQGGIPNQA
+1006 
-1018 DLNFGNEGDV
+1018 
-1028 LHSNKPTVTPPPV
+1028 
-1041 DPNITKDVEGQEHLD
+1041 
-1056 LTNRDQ
+1056 
-1062 EFKWNVKTAF
+1062 
-1072 GNETSTWTQASMV
+1072 
-1085 DDINKV
+1085 
-1091 LDITDVKVTDENGKD
+1091 DVKVTDENGKD
-1106 VTANGKVTQENNK
+1106 VTANGTVTQENNK

-1145 KIKASATDEELAPYI
+1145 KIKTDATDEELAPYI

-1207 HLDLTNR
+1207 HLDLANR
-1214 NQAFKWN
+1214 DQEFKWN

-1249 DVKVTDENGKDVT
+1249 DVKITDENGKDVT

-1269 ENNKVTFEMNKQADS
+1269 GNNKVTFEMNKKDDS
-1284 YDYLSGHTY
+1284 YSYLAGHTY

-1357 ENQEHLDLTNRED
+1357 EGQEHLDLANRDQE
-1370 SFDWH
+1370 FKWN

-1385 TWQQAS
+1385 TWTQAS
-1391 LVDDINQLLDIQKV
+1391 MVDDINKVLDITDVKI
-1405 VVTDENGKD
+1405 TDENGKD

-1422 QENNKVTFTMNKK
+1422 QGNNKVTFEMNKK
-1435 DDSYDYLSGHTYTMT
+1435 DDSYSYLAGHTYTMT

-1466 YIQQGGIPNQADL
+1466 YIEQGGIPNQADL

-1517 DLTNRNQAFK
+1517 DLTNRDQAFK
-1527 WNVKTAFGNETST
+1527 WNIKTAFGNETST

-1563 ENGKDVTDNGIVT
+1563 ESGKDVTANGKVT

-1582 TFTMNKKDD
+1582 TFEMNKKDD

-1608 IKTDATDEE
+1608 IKADATDEE

-1707 LYMIAGLIVLIVA
+1707 LYLIAGLIVLIVA

>member
-111 RVMLTSYRGGKQFM
+111 RVMLASYRGGKQFI

-385 NTAIDAETLV
+385 NTAIDAATLV

-438 QEHLDLTNREDSFDW
+438 QKHLDLTNREDSFDW

-498 KVTQENNKV
+498 TVTQENNKV

-522 GHTYTMTITTKIKA
+522 GHTYTMTITTKIKTD
-536 SATDE
+536 ATDE

-591 GQEHLDLTN
+591 GQDHLDLTN
-600 RNQAFKWNVKTAFGN
+600 RDQEFKWNVKTAFGN

-638 KVTDENGKDVTANGK
+638 KVTDENGKDVTANGT
-653 VTQENNKVTFEMNK
+653 VTQENNKVTFE
-667 QADSYDYLSGHT
+667 
-679 YTMTITTKI
+679 
-688 KADATDEELA
+688 
-698 PYIEQGGIPNQA
+698 
-710 DLNFG
+710 
-715 NEGDVLHSNKPTVT
+715 
-729 PPAPTPEDPTITKDI
+729 
-744 ENQEHLDLTN
+744 
-754 REDSFDWHVKTAFGN
+754 
-769 ETSTWQQASLVD
+769 
-781 DINQLLDIQKV
+781 
-792 VVTDENGKDVTA
+792 
-804 NGKVTQE
+804 
-811 NNKVTFTMNK
+811 
-821 KDDSYDYLSGHTYT
+821 
-835 MTITTKI
+835 
-842 KADATDEE
+842 
-850 LAPYIQQ
+850 
-857 GGIPNQADLNFGNEG
+857 
-872 DVLHS
+872 
-877 NKPTVTPPA
+877 
-886 PTPEDPTITKDIEG
+886 
-900 QEHLDLTNRN
+900 
-910 QAFKWNVK
+910 
-918 TAFGNETSTWTQ
+918 
-930 ASMVDD
+930 
-936 INKVLDITDVK
+936 
-947 VTDENG
+947 
-953 KDVTDNGI
+953 
-961 VTQENNK
+961 
-968 VTFTMN
+968 MN

-990 TITTKIKTD
+990 TITTKIKAD
-999 ATDEELA
+999 VTDEELA
-1006 PYIEQGGIPNQA
+1006 PYIQQGGIPNQA

-1091 LDITDVKVTDENGKD
+1091 LDITDVKITDENGKD
-1106 VTANGKVTQENNK
+1106 VTANGTVTQENNK
-1119 VTFEMNKQADSY
+1119 VTFE
-1131 DYLSG
+1131 
-1136 HTYTMTITT
+1136 
-1145 KIKASATDEELAPYI
+1145 
-1160 EQGGIPNQADLNF
+1160 
-1173 GNEGDV
+1173 
-1179 LHSNKPTVT
+1179 
-1188 PPAPTP
+1188 
-1194 EDPTITKDIEGQE
+1194 
-1207 HLDLTNR
+1207 
-1214 NQAFKWN
+1214 
-1221 VKTAFGNETSTWTQA
+1221 
-1236 SMVDDINKVLDIT
+1236 
-1249 DVKVTDENGKDVT
+1249 
-1262 ANGKVTQ
+1262 
-1269 ENNKVTFEMNKQADS
+1269 
-1284 YDYLSGHTY
+1284 
-1293 TMTITTKIKADA
+1293 
-1305 TDEELAPY
+1305 
-1313 IEQGGIPNQADLNFG
+1313 
-1328 NEGDVLHSNKPTVT
+1328 
-1342 PPAPT
+1342 
-1347 PEDPTITKDI
+1347 
-1357 ENQEHLDLTNRED
+1357 
-1370 SFDWH
+1370 
-1375 VKTAFGNETS
+1375 
-1385 TWQQAS
+1385 
-1391 LVDDINQLLDIQKV
+1391 
-1405 VVTDENGKD
+1405 
-1414 VTANGKVT
+1414 
-1422 QENNKVTFTMNKK
+1422 
-1435 DDSYDYLSGHTYTMT
+1435 
-1450 ITTKIKA
+1450 
-1457 DATDEELAP
+1457 
-1466 YIQQGGIPNQADL
+1466 
-1479 NFGNEGDVLH
+1479 
-1489 SNKPTVTPPAP
+1489 
-1500 TPEDP
+1500 
-1505 TITKDIE
+1505 
-1512 GQEHL
+1512 
-1517 DLTNRNQAFK
+1517 
-1527 WNVKTAFGNETST
+1527 
-1540 WTQASMVDDINK
+1540 
-1552 VLDITDVKVTD
+1552 
-1563 ENGKDVTDNGIVT
+1563 
-1576 QENNKV
+1576 
-1582 TFTMNKKDD
+1582 MNKKDD

-1608 IKTDATDEE
+1608 IKDGATDEE

>member
-32 GVVKAGDTEGM
+32 GAVKAGDTEGM

-111 RVMLTSYRGGKQFM
+111 RVMLASYRGGKQFM
-125 FPDGKVK
+125 FPDGKTK
-132 INSADYDMNVRVDT
+132 INSADYDMNVRVNT
-146 QLTHDKSQFVSGFGD
+146 QLTYDKSQFVSGFGD

-171 SGLKLALDTYNQ
+171 PGLKLALDTYNQ

-227 HPFQVSVE
+227 HPLQVSVE

-336 IANQFDIQSATA
+336 IADQFDIQSATA

-385 NTAIDAETLV
+385 NTAIDAATLV

-402 GTIAKEFPEAT
+402 GTIAKEFPEAM

-427 EDPTITKDIEN
+427 EDPTITKDIEG
-438 QEHLDLTNREDSFDW
+438 QEHLDLTNRDQEFKW
-453 HVKTAFGNETS
+453 NVKAAFGNETS

-469 SLVDDIN
+469 SMVDDIN
-476 QLLDIIDVK
+476 KVLDITDVK

-498 KVTQENNKV
+498 TVTQENNKV

-522 GHTYTMTITTKIKA
+522 GHTYTMTITTKIKTDATDEELAPYIEQGGIPNQADLNFGNEGDVLHSNKPTVTPPPVDPNIAKDVEGQDHLDLTNRDQAFKWNVKAAFGNETSTWTQA
-536 SATDE
+536 SMVDEINQLLDITDVKVTDENGKDVTANGTVTQENNKVTFTMNKKDDSYSYLAGHTYTMTITTKIKAGATDE

-591 GQEHLDLTN
+591 NQEHLDLTN
-600 RNQAFKWNVKTAFGN
+600 RDQAFKWNVKTAFGN

-638 KVTDENGKDVTANGK
+638 KITDENGKDVTANGT

-744 ENQEHLDLTN
+744 E
-754 REDSFDWHVKTAFGN
+754 
-769 ETSTWQQASLVD
+769 
-781 DINQLLDIQKV
+781 
-792 VVTDENGKDVTA
+792 
-804 NGKVTQE
+804 
-811 NNKVTFTMNK
+811 
-821 KDDSYDYLSGHTYT
+821 
-835 MTITTKI
+835 
-842 KADATDEE
+842 
-850 LAPYIQQ
+850 
-857 GGIPNQADLNFGNEG
+857 
-872 DVLHS
+872 
-877 NKPTVTPPA
+877 
-886 PTPEDPTITKDIEG
+886 G
-900 QEHLDLTNRN
+900 QEHLDLTNRD
-910 QAFKWNVK
+910 QEFKWNVK

-953 KDVTDNGI
+953 KDVTANGT

-968 VTFTMN
+968 VTFEMN
-974 KKDDSY
+974 KQADSY
-980 SYLAGHTYTM
+980 DYLSGHTYTM

-1041 DPNITKDVEGQEHLD
+1041 DPNIAKDVEGQDHLD

-1062 EFKWNVKTAF
+1062 AFKWNVKAAF

-1085 DDINKV
+1085 DEINQL

-1106 VTANGKVTQENNK
+1106 VTANGTVTQENNK
-1119 VTFEMNKQADSY
+1119 VTFTMNKKDDSY
-1131 DYLSG
+1131 SYLAG

-1145 KIKASATDEELAPYI
+1145 KIKAGATDEELAPYI

-1194 EDPTITKDIEGQE
+1194 EDPTITKDIENQE

-1214 NQAFKWN
+1214 DQAFKWN

-1249 DVKVTDENGKDVT
+1249 DVKITDENGKDVT
-1262 ANGKVTQ
+1262 ANGTVTQ

-1347 PEDPTITKDI
+1347 PEDP
-1357 ENQEHLDLTNRED
+1357 
-1370 SFDWH
+1370 
-1375 VKTAFGNETS
+1375 
-1385 TWQQAS
+1385 
-1391 LVDDINQLLDIQKV
+1391 
-1405 VVTDENGKD
+1405 
-1414 VTANGKVT
+1414 
-1422 QENNKVTFTMNKK
+1422 
-1435 DDSYDYLSGHTYTMT
+1435 
-1450 ITTKIKA
+1450 
-1457 DATDEELAP
+1457 
-1466 YIQQGGIPNQADL
+1466 
-1479 NFGNEGDVLH
+1479 
-1489 SNKPTVTPPAP
+1489 
-1500 TPEDP
+1500 
-1505 TITKDIE
+1505 
-1512 GQEHL
+1512 
-1517 DLTNRNQAFK
+1517 
-1527 WNVKTAFGNETST
+1527 
-1540 WTQASMVDDINK
+1540 
-1552 VLDITDVKVTD
+1552 
-1563 ENGKDVTDNGIVT
+1563 
-1576 QENNKV
+1576 
-1582 TFTMNKKDD
+1582 
-1591 SYSYLA
+1591 
-1597 GHTYTMTITTK
+1597 
-1608 IKTDATDEE
+1608 
-1617 LAPYIEQGGIPNQA
+1617 
-1631 DLNFGNEGDV
+1631 
-1641 LHSNKP
+1641 
-1647 TVTPP
+1647 
-1652 APTPEDPKKPE
+1652 KKPK

>member
-385 NTAIDAETLV
+385 
-395 SSGTMNQ
+395 
-402 GTIAKEFPEAT
+402 
-413 IPKNDNAHACDVTP
+413 
-427 EDPTITKDIEN
+427 
-438 QEHLDLTNREDSFDW
+438 
-453 HVKTAFGNETS
+453 
-464 TWTQA
+464 
-469 SLVDDIN
+469 
-476 QLLDIIDVK
+476 
-485 VTDENGK
+485 
-492 DVTANG
+492 
-498 KVTQENNKV
+498 
-507 TFEMNKQA
+507 
-515 DSYDYLS
+515 
-522 GHTYTMTITTKIKA
+522 
-536 SATDE
+536 

-546 IEQGGIPNQADLNFG
+546 IEQGGI
-561 NEGDVLHSNKP
+561 
-572 TVTPPAPT
+572 T
-580 PEDPT
+580 
-585 ITKDIE
+585 
-591 GQEHLDLTN
+591 
-600 RNQAFKWNVKTAFGN
+600 
-615 ETSTWTQASMV
+615 
-626 DDINKVLDITDV
+626 
-638 KVTDENGKDVTANGK
+638 
-653 VTQENNKVTFEMNK
+653 
-667 QADSYDYLSGHT
+667 
-679 YTMTITTKI
+679 
-688 KADATDEELA
+688 
-698 PYIEQGGIPNQA
+698 
-710 DLNFG
+710 
-715 NEGDVLHSNKPTVT
+715 
-729 PPAPTPEDPTITKDI
+729 
-744 ENQEHLDLTN
+744 
-754 REDSFDWHVKTAFGN
+754 
-769 ETSTWQQASLVD
+769 
-781 DINQLLDIQKV
+781 
-792 VVTDENGKDVTA
+792 
-804 NGKVTQE
+804 
-811 NNKVTFTMNK
+811 
-821 KDDSYDYLSGHTYT
+821 
-835 MTITTKI
+835 
-842 KADATDEE
+842 
-850 LAPYIQQ
+850 
-857 GGIPNQADLNFGNEG
+857 
-872 DVLHS
+872 
-877 NKPTVTPPA
+877 
-886 PTPEDPTITKDIEG
+886 
-900 QEHLDLTNRN
+900 
-910 QAFKWNVK
+910 
-918 TAFGNETSTWTQ
+918 
-930 ASMVDD
+930 
-936 INKVLDITDVK
+936 
-947 VTDENG
+947 
-953 KDVTDNGI
+953 
-961 VTQENNK
+961 
-968 VTFTMN
+968 
-974 KKDDSY
+974 
-980 SYLAGHTYTM
+980 
-990 TITTKIKTD
+990 
-999 ATDEELA
+999 
-1006 PYIEQGGIPNQA
+1006 
-1018 DLNFGNEGDV
+1018 
-1028 LHSNKPTVTPPPV
+1028 
-1041 DPNITKDVEGQEHLD
+1041 
-1056 LTNRDQ
+1056 
-1062 EFKWNVKTAF
+1062 
-1072 GNETSTWTQASMV
+1072 
-1085 DDINKV
+1085 
-1091 LDITDVKVTDENGKD
+1091 
-1106 VTANGKVTQENNK
+1106 
-1119 VTFEMNKQADSY
+1119 
-1131 DYLSG
+1131 
-1136 HTYTMTITT
+1136 
-1145 KIKASATDEELAPYI
+1145 
-1160 EQGGIPNQADLNF
+1160 
-1173 GNEGDV
+1173 
-1179 LHSNKPTVT
+1179 
-1188 PPAPTP
+1188 
-1194 EDPTITKDIEGQE
+1194 
-1207 HLDLTNR
+1207 
-1214 NQAFKWN
+1214 
-1221 VKTAFGNETSTWTQA
+1221 
-1236 SMVDDINKVLDIT
+1236 
-1249 DVKVTDENGKDVT
+1249 
-1262 ANGKVTQ
+1262 
-1269 ENNKVTFEMNKQADS
+1269 
-1284 YDYLSGHTY
+1284 
-1293 TMTITTKIKADA
+1293 
-1305 TDEELAPY
+1305 
-1313 IEQGGIPNQADLNFG
+1313 NQADLNFG

>member
-111 RVMLTSYRGGKQFM
+111 RVMLASYRGGKNYM
-125 FPDGKVK
+125 FSDGTTKV
-132 INSADYDMNVRVDT
+132 NQWDEPLNVRINT
-146 QLTHDKSQFVSGFGD
+146 ELTYDKTQFVSNFGD

-171 SGLKLALDTYNQ
+171 KGLELALNRYNE

-203 NTRLDGYLHKT
+203 NTRLDGYTHKT

-227 HPFQVSVE
+227 HQSGNDYVSVE
-235 YSNDYQGAAA
+235 YSNDYKGAAA
-245 EVLALNQEITNQGYE
+245 EVLALNQEITKQGYE

-269 ESLSSVNSYFDKYKT
+269 EALSSVKTYYDKYES

-307 QSIDDFTTQLK
+307 QSIDDFTAQLK

-385 NTAIDAETLV
+385 NTAIDAATLV

-413 IPKNDNAHACDVTP
+413 IPKNDNAHACDV
-427 EDPTITKDIEN
+427 
-438 QEHLDLTNREDSFDW
+438 
-453 HVKTAFGNETS
+453 
-464 TWTQA
+464 
-469 SLVDDIN
+469 
-476 QLLDIIDVK
+476 
-485 VTDENGK
+485 
-492 DVTANG
+492 
-498 KVTQENNKV
+498 
-507 TFEMNKQA
+507 
-515 DSYDYLS
+515 
-522 GHTYTMTITTKIKA
+522 
-536 SATDE
+536 
-541 ELAPY
+541 
-546 IEQGGIPNQADLNFG
+546 
-561 NEGDVLHSNKP
+561 
-572 TVTPPAPT
+572 
-580 PEDPT
+580 
-585 ITKDIE
+585 
-591 GQEHLDLTN
+591 
-600 RNQAFKWNVKTAFGN
+600 
-615 ETSTWTQASMV
+615 
-626 DDINKVLDITDV
+626 
-638 KVTDENGKDVTANGK
+638 
-653 VTQENNKVTFEMNK
+653 
-667 QADSYDYLSGHT
+667 
-679 YTMTITTKI
+679 
-688 KADATDEELA
+688 
-698 PYIEQGGIPNQA
+698 
-710 DLNFG
+710 
-715 NEGDVLHSNKPTVT
+715 
-729 PPAPTPEDPTITKDI
+729 TPEDPTITKDI

-811 NNKVTFTMNK
+811 NNKVTFEMNK
-821 KDDSYDYLSGHTYT
+821 QADSYDYLSGHTYT

-842 KADATDEE
+842 KASATDEE

-900 QEHLDLTNRN
+900 QEHLDLTNRD
-910 QAFKWNVK
+910 QA
-918 TAFGNETSTWTQ
+918 
-930 ASMVDD
+930 
-936 INKVLDITDVK
+936 
-947 VTDENG
+947 
-953 KDVTDNGI
+953 
-961 VTQENNK
+961 
-968 VTFTMN
+968 
-974 KKDDSY
+974 
-980 SYLAGHTYTM
+980 
-990 TITTKIKTD
+990 
-999 ATDEELA
+999 
-1006 PYIEQGGIPNQA
+1006 
-1018 DLNFGNEGDV
+1018 
-1028 LHSNKPTVTPPPV
+1028 
-1041 DPNITKDVEGQEHLD
+1041 
-1056 LTNRDQ
+1056 
-1062 EFKWNVKTAF
+1062 FKWNVKTAF

-1160 EQGGIPNQADLNF
+1160 QQGGIPNQADLNFGNEGDVLHSNKPTVTPPAPTPEDPTITKDIEGQEHLDLTNREDSFDWHVKTAFGNETSTWQQASLVDDINQLLDITDVKVTDENGKDVTTNGTVTQENNKVTFAMNKKDDNYAYLSSHTYTMTITTKIKASATDEELAPYIEQGGIPNQADLNF

-1214 NQAFKWN
+1214 DQEFKWN

-1236 SMVDDINKVLDIT
+1236 SMVDDINQLLDIT

-1269 ENNKVTFEMNKQADS
+1269 ENNKVTFA
-1284 YDYLSGHTY
+1284 
-1293 TMTITTKIKADA
+1293 
-1305 TDEELAPY
+1305 
-1313 IEQGGIPNQADLNFG
+1313 
-1328 NEGDVLHSNKPTVT
+1328 
-1342 PPAPT
+1342 
-1347 PEDPTITKDI
+1347 
-1357 ENQEHLDLTNRED
+1357 
-1370 SFDWH
+1370 
-1375 VKTAFGNETS
+1375 
-1385 TWQQAS
+1385 
-1391 LVDDINQLLDIQKV
+1391 
-1405 VVTDENGKD
+1405 
-1414 VTANGKVT
+1414 
-1422 QENNKVTFTMNKK
+1422 MNKK
-1435 DDSYDYLSGHTYTMT
+1435 DDSY
-1450 ITTKIKA
+1450 A
-1457 DATDEELAP
+1457 
-1466 YIQQGGIPNQADL
+1466 
-1479 NFGNEGDVLH
+1479 
-1489 SNKPTVTPPAP
+1489 
-1500 TPEDP
+1500 
-1505 TITKDIE
+1505 
-1512 GQEHL
+1512 
-1517 DLTNRNQAFK
+1517 
-1527 WNVKTAFGNETST
+1527 
-1540 WTQASMVDDINK
+1540 
-1552 VLDITDVKVTD
+1552 
-1563 ENGKDVTDNGIVT
+1563 
-1576 QENNKV
+1576 
-1582 TFTMNKKDD
+1582 
-1591 SYSYLA
+1591 YLA

>member
-111 RVMLTSYRGGKQFM
+111 RVMLASYRGGKQFI

-385 NTAIDAETLV
+385 NTAIDAATLV

-464 TWTQA
+464 TWQQA

-476 QLLDIIDVK
+476 QLLDIQK
-485 VTDENGK
+485 V
-492 DVTANG
+492 V
-498 KVTQENNKV
+498 
-507 TFEMNKQA
+507 
-515 DSYDYLS
+515 
-522 GHTYTMTITTKIKA
+522 
-536 SATDE
+536 
-541 ELAPY
+541 
-546 IEQGGIPNQADLNFG
+546 
-561 NEGDVLHSNKP
+561 
-572 TVTPPAPT
+572 
-580 PEDPT
+580 
-585 ITKDIE
+585 
-591 GQEHLDLTN
+591 
-600 RNQAFKWNVKTAFGN
+600 
-615 ETSTWTQASMV
+615 
-626 DDINKVLDITDV
+626 
-638 KVTDENGKDVTANGK
+638 VTDENGKDVTANGK

-729 PPAPTPEDPTITKDI
+729 PPPVDPNITKD
-744 ENQEHLDLTN
+744 
-754 REDSFDWHVKTAFGN
+754 V
-769 ETSTWQQASLVD
+769 
-781 DINQLLDIQKV
+781 
-792 VVTDENGKDVTA
+792 
-804 NGKVTQE
+804 
-811 NNKVTFTMNK
+811 
-821 KDDSYDYLSGHTYT
+821 
-835 MTITTKI
+835 
-842 KADATDEE
+842 
-850 LAPYIQQ
+850 
-857 GGIPNQADLNFGNEG
+857 
-872 DVLHS
+872 
-877 NKPTVTPPA
+877 
-886 PTPEDPTITKDIEG
+886 EG
-900 QEHLDLTNRN
+900 QEHLDLTNRD
-910 QAFKWNVK
+910 QEFKWNVK

-953 KDVTDNGI
+953 KDVTANGT

-968 VTFTMN
+968 VTFEMN
-974 KKDDSY
+974 KQADSY

-1106 VTANGKVTQENNK
+1106 VTANGTVTQENNK

-1131 DYLSG
+1131 SYLAG

-1145 KIKASATDEELAPYI
+1145 KIKDGATDEELAPYI

-1214 NQAFKWN
+1214 DQEFKWN

-1262 ANGKVTQ
+1262 ANGTVTQENNKVTFTMNKKDDSYSYLAGHTYTMTITTKIKDGATDEELAPYIEQGGIPNQADLNFGNEGDVLHSNKPTVTPPAPTPEDPTITKDIEGQEHLDLTNRDQEFKWNVKTAFGNETSTWTQASMVDDINKVLDITDVKVTDENGKDVTANGTVTQ
-1269 ENNKVTFEMNKQADS
+1269 ENNKVTFEMNKKDDS

-1357 ENQEHLDLTNRED
+1357 E
-1370 SFDWH
+1370 
-1375 VKTAFGNETS
+1375 
-1385 TWQQAS
+1385 
-1391 LVDDINQLLDIQKV
+1391 
-1405 VVTDENGKD
+1405 
-1414 VTANGKVT
+1414 
-1422 QENNKVTFTMNKK
+1422 
-1435 DDSYDYLSGHTYTMT
+1435 
-1450 ITTKIKA
+1450 
-1457 DATDEELAP
+1457 
-1466 YIQQGGIPNQADL
+1466 
-1479 NFGNEGDVLH
+1479 
-1489 SNKPTVTPPAP
+1489 
-1500 TPEDP
+1500 
-1505 TITKDIE
+1505 

-1517 DLTNRNQAFK
+1517 DLTNRDQEFK

-1563 ENGKDVTDNGIVT
+1563 ENGKDVTANGTVT

-1608 IKTDATDEE
+1608 IKDGATNEE

-1707 LYMIAGLIVLIVA
+1707 LYMIAGLIILIVA

>member
-32 GVVKAGDTEGM
+32 GAVKAGDTEGM

-64 AAFPVQAGETEP
+64 ATFPVQAGETEP

-111 RVMLTSYRGGKQFM
+111 RVMLASYRGGKQFM
-125 FPDGKVK
+125 FPDGKTK
-132 INSADYDMNVRVDT
+132 INSADYDMNVRVNT
-146 QLTHDKSQFVSGFGD
+146 QLTYDKSQFVSGFGD

-171 SGLKLALDTYNQ
+171 PGLKLALDTYNQ

-227 HPFQVSVE
+227 HPLQVSVE

-336 IANQFDIQSATA
+336 IANQFEIQSATA

-385 NTAIDAETLV
+385 NTAIDAATLV

-469 SLVDDIN
+469 SMVDDIN
-476 QLLDIIDVK
+476 KVLDIIDVK

-498 KVTQENNKV
+498 TVTQENNKV

-522 GHTYTMTITTKIKA
+522 GHTYTMTITTKIKTDATDEELAPYIEQGGIPNQADLNFGNEGDVLHSNKPTVTPPPVDPNIAKDVEGQDHLDLTNRDQAFKWNVKAAFGNETSTWTQA
-536 SATDE
+536 SMVDEINQLLDITDVKVTDENGKDVTANGTVTQENNKVTFTMNKKDDSYSYLAGHTYTMTITTKIKAGATDE

-591 GQEHLDLTN
+591 NQEHLDLTN
-600 RNQAFKWNVKTAFGN
+600 RDQAFKWNVKTAFGN

-638 KVTDENGKDVTANGK
+638 KITDENGKDVTANGK
-653 VTQENNKVTFEMNK
+653 VTQENNKVTFTMNK
-667 QADSYDYLSGHT
+667 KDDSYDYLSGHT

-744 ENQEHLDLTN
+744 E
-754 REDSFDWHVKTAFGN
+754 
-769 ETSTWQQASLVD
+769 
-781 DINQLLDIQKV
+781 
-792 VVTDENGKDVTA
+792 
-804 NGKVTQE
+804 
-811 NNKVTFTMNK
+811 
-821 KDDSYDYLSGHTYT
+821 
-835 MTITTKI
+835 
-842 KADATDEE
+842 
-850 LAPYIQQ
+850 
-857 GGIPNQADLNFGNEG
+857 
-872 DVLHS
+872 
-877 NKPTVTPPA
+877 
-886 PTPEDPTITKDIEG
+886 G
-900 QEHLDLTNRN
+900 QEHLDLTNRD
-910 QAFKWNVK
+910 QAFKWNIK

-947 VTDENG
+947 ITDENG
-953 KDVTDNGI
+953 KDVTANGK
-961 VTQENNK
+961 VTQGNNK
-968 VTFTMN
+968 VTFEMN
-974 KKDDSY
+974 KQADSY

-990 TITTKIKTD
+990 TITTKIKD
-999 ATDEELA
+999 
-1006 PYIEQGGIPNQA
+1006 G
-1018 DLNFGNEGDV
+1018 
-1028 LHSNKPTVTPPPV
+1028 
-1041 DPNITKDVEGQEHLD
+1041 
-1056 LTNRDQ
+1056 
-1062 EFKWNVKTAF
+1062 
-1072 GNETSTWTQASMV
+1072 
-1085 DDINKV
+1085 
-1091 LDITDVKVTDENGKD
+1091 
-1106 VTANGKVTQENNK
+1106 
-1119 VTFEMNKQADSY
+1119 
-1131 DYLSG
+1131 
-1136 HTYTMTITT
+1136 
-1145 KIKASATDEELAPYI
+1145 ATDEELAPYI

-1214 NQAFKWN
+1214 EDSFDWH

-1249 DVKVTDENGKDVT
+1249 DVKITDENGKDVT
-1262 ANGKVTQ
+1262 ANGTVTQ
-1269 ENNKVTFEMNKQADS
+1269 ENNKVTFEMNKKDDS
-1284 YDYLSGHTY
+1284 YSYLAGHTY
-1293 TMTITTKIKADA
+1293 TMTITTKIKAGA

-1342 PPAPT
+1342 PPPV
-1347 PEDPTITKDI
+1347 DPNITKDV
-1357 ENQEHLDLTNRED
+1357 EGQEHLDLTNRED

-1375 VKTAFGNETS
+1375 
-1385 TWQQAS
+1385 
-1391 LVDDINQLLDIQKV
+1391 
-1405 VVTDENGKD
+1405 
-1414 VTANGKVT
+1414 
-1422 QENNKVTFTMNKK
+1422 
-1435 DDSYDYLSGHTYTMT
+1435 
-1450 ITTKIKA
+1450 
-1457 DATDEELAP
+1457 
-1466 YIQQGGIPNQADL
+1466 
-1479 NFGNEGDVLH
+1479 
-1489 SNKPTVTPPAP
+1489 
-1500 TPEDP
+1500 
-1505 TITKDIE
+1505 
-1512 GQEHL
+1512 
-1517 DLTNRNQAFK
+1517 
-1527 WNVKTAFGNETST
+1527 VKTAFGNETST

-1552 VLDITDVKVTD
+1552 VLDITDVKITD
-1563 ENGKDVTDNGIVT
+1563 ENGKDVTANGTVT

-1582 TFTMNKKDD
+1582 TFEMNKQAD

-1608 IKTDATDEE
+1608 IKDGATDEE

>member
-100 DEVVQGLSDQD
+100 DEVVKGLSDQD
-111 RVMLTSYRGGKQFM
+111 RVMLASYRGGKNYM
-125 FPDGKVK
+125 FSDGTTKV
-132 INSADYDMNVRVDT
+132 NQWDEPLNVRINT
-146 QLTHDKSQFVSGFGD
+146 ELTYDKTQFVSNFGD

-171 SGLKLALDTYNQ
+171 KGLELALNRYNE

-203 NTRLDGYLHKT
+203 NTRLDGYTHKT

-227 HPFQVSVE
+227 HQSGNDYVSVE
-235 YSNDYQGAAA
+235 YSNDYKGAAA
-245 EVLALNQEITNQGYE
+245 EVLALNQEITKQGYE

-269 ESLSSVNSYFDKYKT
+269 EALSSVKTYYDKYES

-296 GSSTPE
+296 GASTPE

-307 QSIDDFTTQLK
+307 QSIDDFTAQLK

-385 NTAIDAETLV
+385 NTAIDAATLV

-438 QEHLDLTNREDSFDW
+438 QD
-453 HVKTAFGNETS
+453 
-464 TWTQA
+464 
-469 SLVDDIN
+469 
-476 QLLDIIDVK
+476 
-485 VTDENGK
+485 
-492 DVTANG
+492 
-498 KVTQENNKV
+498 
-507 TFEMNKQA
+507 
-515 DSYDYLS
+515 
-522 GHTYTMTITTKIKA
+522 
-536 SATDE
+536 
-541 ELAPY
+541 
-546 IEQGGIPNQADLNFG
+546 
-561 NEGDVLHSNKP
+561 
-572 TVTPPAPT
+572 
-580 PEDPT
+580 
-585 ITKDIE
+585 
-591 GQEHLDLTN
+591 
-600 RNQAFKWNVKTAFGN
+600 
-615 ETSTWTQASMV
+615 
-626 DDINKVLDITDV
+626 
-638 KVTDENGKDVTANGK
+638 
-653 VTQENNKVTFEMNK
+653 
-667 QADSYDYLSGHT
+667 
-679 YTMTITTKI
+679 
-688 KADATDEELA
+688 
-698 PYIEQGGIPNQA
+698 
-710 DLNFG
+710 
-715 NEGDVLHSNKPTVT
+715 
-729 PPAPTPEDPTITKDI
+729 
-744 ENQEHLDLTN
+744 HLDLTN

-804 NGKVTQE
+804 NGTVTQE
-811 NNKVTFTMNK
+811 NNKVTFEMNK
-821 KDDSYDYLSGHTYT
+821 KDDSYTYLSGHTYT

-842 KADATDEE
+842 KA
-850 LAPYIQQ
+850 
-857 GGIPNQADLNFGNEG
+857 G
-872 DVLHS
+872 
-877 NKPTVTPPA
+877 
-886 PTPEDPTITKDIEG
+886 
-900 QEHLDLTNRN
+900 
-910 QAFKWNVK
+910 
-918 TAFGNETSTWTQ
+918 
-930 ASMVDD
+930 
-936 INKVLDITDVK
+936 
-947 VTDENG
+947 
-953 KDVTDNGI
+953 
-961 VTQENNK
+961 
-968 VTFTMN
+968 
-974 KKDDSY
+974 
-980 SYLAGHTYTM
+980 
-990 TITTKIKTD
+990 

-1119 VTFEMNKQADSY
+1119 VTFEMNK
-1131 DYLSG
+1131 
-1136 HTYTMTITT
+1136 
-1145 KIKASATDEELAPYI
+1145 
-1160 EQGGIPNQADLNF
+1160 
-1173 GNEGDV
+1173 
-1179 LHSNKPTVT
+1179 
-1188 PPAPTP
+1188 
-1194 EDPTITKDIEGQE
+1194 
-1207 HLDLTNR
+1207 
-1214 NQAFKWN
+1214 
-1221 VKTAFGNETSTWTQA
+1221 
-1236 SMVDDINKVLDIT
+1236 
-1249 DVKVTDENGKDVT
+1249 
-1262 ANGKVTQ
+1262 
-1269 ENNKVTFEMNKQADS
+1269 
-1284 YDYLSGHTY
+1284 
-1293 TMTITTKIKADA
+1293 
-1305 TDEELAPY
+1305 
-1313 IEQGGIPNQADLNFG
+1313 
-1328 NEGDVLHSNKPTVT
+1328 
-1342 PPAPT
+1342 
-1347 PEDPTITKDI
+1347 
-1357 ENQEHLDLTNRED
+1357 
-1370 SFDWH
+1370 
-1375 VKTAFGNETS
+1375 
-1385 TWQQAS
+1385 
-1391 LVDDINQLLDIQKV
+1391 
-1405 VVTDENGKD
+1405 
-1414 VTANGKVT
+1414 
-1422 QENNKVTFTMNKK
+1422 
-1435 DDSYDYLSGHTYTMT
+1435 
-1450 ITTKIKA
+1450 
-1457 DATDEELAP
+1457 
-1466 YIQQGGIPNQADL
+1466 
-1479 NFGNEGDVLH
+1479 
-1489 SNKPTVTPPAP
+1489 
-1500 TPEDP
+1500 
-1505 TITKDIE
+1505 
-1512 GQEHL
+1512 
-1517 DLTNRNQAFK
+1517 
-1527 WNVKTAFGNETST
+1527 
-1540 WTQASMVDDINK
+1540 
-1552 VLDITDVKVTD
+1552 
-1563 ENGKDVTDNGIVT
+1563 
-1576 QENNKV
+1576 
-1582 TFTMNKKDD
+1582 KDD

-1608 IKTDATDEE
+1608 IKADATDEE

-1720 ISFGITKNKKRKN
+1720 NSFGITKNKKRKN

>member
-32 GVVKAGDTEGM
+32 GAVKAGDTEGM

-64 AAFPVQAGETEP
+64 ATFPVQAGETEP

-111 RVMLTSYRGGKQFM
+111 RVMLASYRGGKQFM
-125 FPDGKVK
+125 FPDGKTK
-132 INSADYDMNVRVDT
+132 INSADYDMNVRVNT
-146 QLTHDKSQFVSGFGD
+146 QLTYDKSQFVSGFGD

-171 SGLKLALDTYNQ
+171 PGLKLALDTYNQ

-227 HPFQVSVE
+227 HPLQVSVE
-235 YSNDYQGAAA
+235 YSNDYQGAAE

-385 NTAIDAETLV
+385 NTAIDAATLV

-402 GTIAKEFPEAT
+402 GTIAKEFPEAM

-427 EDPTITKDIEN
+427 EDPTITKDIEG
-438 QEHLDLTNREDSFDW
+438 QEHLDLTNRDQEFKW
-453 HVKTAFGNETS
+453 NVKTAFGNETS
-464 TWTQA
+464 TWQQA

-476 QLLDIIDVK
+476 QLLDITDVK

-498 KVTQENNKV
+498 TVTQENNKV

-536 SATDE
+536 SATDEELAPYIQQGGIPNQADLNFGNEGDVLHSNKPTVTPPAPTPEDPTITKDIEGQDHLDLTNRDQEFKWNVKTAFGNETSTWTQASMVDDINKVLDITDVKITDENGKDVTANGTVTQENNKVTFEMNKQADSYDYLSGHTYTMTITTKIKTDATDE

-591 GQEHLDLTN
+591 GQDHLDLTN
-600 RNQAFKWNVKTAFGN
+600 RDQEFKWNVKTAFGN

-638 KVTDENGKDVTANGK
+638 KITDENGKDVTANGT

-688 KADATDEELA
+688 KTDATDEELA

-754 REDSFDWHVKTAFGN
+754 RD
-769 ETSTWQQASLVD
+769 
-781 DINQLLDIQKV
+781 
-792 VVTDENGKDVTA
+792 
-804 NGKVTQE
+804 
-811 NNKVTFTMNK
+811 
-821 KDDSYDYLSGHTYT
+821 
-835 MTITTKI
+835 
-842 KADATDEE
+842 
-850 LAPYIQQ
+850 
-857 GGIPNQADLNFGNEG
+857 
-872 DVLHS
+872 
-877 NKPTVTPPA
+877 
-886 PTPEDPTITKDIEG
+886 
-900 QEHLDLTNRN
+900 

-947 VTDENG
+947 
-953 KDVTDNGI
+953 I
-961 VTQENNK
+961 
-968 VTFTMN
+968 
-974 KKDDSY
+974 
-980 SYLAGHTYTM
+980 
-990 TITTKIKTD
+990 
-999 ATDEELA
+999 
-1006 PYIEQGGIPNQA
+1006 
-1018 DLNFGNEGDV
+1018 
-1028 LHSNKPTVTPPPV
+1028 
-1041 DPNITKDVEGQEHLD
+1041 
-1056 LTNRDQ
+1056 
-1062 EFKWNVKTAF
+1062 
-1072 GNETSTWTQASMV
+1072 
-1085 DDINKV
+1085 
-1091 LDITDVKVTDENGKD
+1091 TDENGKD

-1119 VTFEMNKQADSY
+1119 VTFTLNKQADSY

-1145 KIKASATDEELAPYI
+1145 KIKAGATDEELAPYI

-1214 NQAFKWN
+1214 DQAFKWN

-1249 DVKVTDENGKDVT
+1249 DVKITDENGKDVT
-1262 ANGKVTQ
+1262 ANGTVTQ
-1269 ENNKVTFEMNKQADS
+1269 ENNKVTFEMNKKDDS
-1284 YDYLSGHTY
+1284 YSYLAGHTY
-1293 TMTITTKIKADA
+1293 TMTITTKIKAGA

-1347 PEDPTITKDI
+1347 PEDPTITK
-1357 ENQEHLDLTNRED
+1357 N
-1370 SFDWH
+1370 
-1375 VKTAFGNETS
+1375 
-1385 TWQQAS
+1385 
-1391 LVDDINQLLDIQKV
+1391 
-1405 VVTDENGKD
+1405 
-1414 VTANGKVT
+1414 
-1422 QENNKVTFTMNKK
+1422 
-1435 DDSYDYLSGHTYTMT
+1435 
-1450 ITTKIKA
+1450 
-1457 DATDEELAP
+1457 
-1466 YIQQGGIPNQADL
+1466 
-1479 NFGNEGDVLH
+1479 
-1489 SNKPTVTPPAP
+1489 
-1500 TPEDP
+1500 
-1505 TITKDIE
+1505 IE

-1517 DLTNRNQAFK
+1517 DLTNRDQEFK

-1563 ENGKDVTDNGIVT
+1563 ENGKDVTANGTVT

-1582 TFTMNKKDD
+1582 TFEMNKQAD

-1608 IKTDATDEE
+1608 IKAGATDEE

>member
-348 TDDAGNDVPVQIN
+348 TDEELAPYIEQGGIPNQADLNFGNEGDVLHSNKP
-361 GQTIS
+361 T
-366 ATSTE
+366 
-371 GYVGNITIHYEVKE
+371 
-385 NTAIDAETLV
+385 
-395 SSGTMNQ
+395 
-402 GTIAKEFPEAT
+402 
-413 IPKNDNAHACDVTP
+413 VTP
-427 EDPTITKDIEN
+427 PPVDPNITKDVEG
-438 QEHLDLTNREDSFDW
+438 QEHLDLTNRDQEFKW
-453 HVKTAFGNETS
+453 NVKTAFGNETS

-469 SLVDDIN
+469 SMVDDIN
-476 QLLDIIDVK
+476 KVLDITDVK

-600 RNQAFKWNVKTAFGN
+600 RDQEFKWNVKTAFGN

-857 GGIPNQADLNFGNEG
+857 GGIPNQ
-872 DVLHS
+872 V
-877 NKPTVTPPA
+877 
-886 PTPEDPTITKDIEG
+886 
-900 QEHLDLTNRN
+900 
-910 QAFKWNVK
+910 
-918 TAFGNETSTWTQ
+918 
-930 ASMVDD
+930 
-936 INKVLDITDVK
+936 
-947 VTDENG
+947 
-953 KDVTDNGI
+953 
-961 VTQENNK
+961 
-968 VTFTMN
+968 
-974 KKDDSY
+974 
-980 SYLAGHTYTM
+980 
-990 TITTKIKTD
+990 
-999 ATDEELA
+999 
-1006 PYIEQGGIPNQA
+1006 
-1018 DLNFGNEGDV
+1018 
-1028 LHSNKPTVTPPPV
+1028 
-1041 DPNITKDVEGQEHLD
+1041 
-1056 LTNRDQ
+1056 
-1062 EFKWNVKTAF
+1062 
-1072 GNETSTWTQASMV
+1072 
-1085 DDINKV
+1085 
-1091 LDITDVKVTDENGKD
+1091 
-1106 VTANGKVTQENNK
+1106 
-1119 VTFEMNKQADSY
+1119 
-1131 DYLSG
+1131 
-1136 HTYTMTITT
+1136 
-1145 KIKASATDEELAPYI
+1145 
-1160 EQGGIPNQADLNF
+1160 
-1173 GNEGDV
+1173 
-1179 LHSNKPTVT
+1179 
-1188 PPAPTP
+1188 
-1194 EDPTITKDIEGQE
+1194 
-1207 HLDLTNR
+1207 
-1214 NQAFKWN
+1214 
-1221 VKTAFGNETSTWTQA
+1221 
-1236 SMVDDINKVLDIT
+1236 
-1249 DVKVTDENGKDVT
+1249 
-1262 ANGKVTQ
+1262 
-1269 ENNKVTFEMNKQADS
+1269 
-1284 YDYLSGHTY
+1284 
-1293 TMTITTKIKADA
+1293 
-1305 TDEELAPY
+1305 
-1313 IEQGGIPNQADLNFG
+1313 
-1328 NEGDVLHSNKPTVT
+1328 
-1342 PPAPT
+1342 
-1347 PEDPTITKDI
+1347 
-1357 ENQEHLDLTNRED
+1357 
-1370 SFDWH
+1370 
-1375 VKTAFGNETS
+1375 
-1385 TWQQAS
+1385 
-1391 LVDDINQLLDIQKV
+1391 
-1405 VVTDENGKD
+1405 
-1414 VTANGKVT
+1414 
-1422 QENNKVTFTMNKK
+1422 
-1435 DDSYDYLSGHTYTMT
+1435 
-1450 ITTKIKA
+1450 
-1457 DATDEELAP
+1457 
-1466 YIQQGGIPNQADL
+1466 DL

>member
-32 GVVKAGDTEGM
+32 GVVKAGDREGM

-111 RVMLTSYRGGKQFM
+111 RVMLASYRGGKQFI

-385 NTAIDAETLV
+385 NTAIDAATLV

-476 QLLDIIDVK
+476 KVLDIIDVK

-498 KVTQENNKV
+498 TVTQENNKV

-522 GHTYTMTITTKIKA
+522 GHTYTMTITTKIKTD
-536 SATDE
+536 ATDE

-591 GQEHLDLTN
+591 GQDHLDLTN
-600 RNQAFKWNVKTAFGN
+600 RDQEFKWNVKTAFGN

-638 KVTDENGKDVTANGK
+638 KVTDENGKDVTANGT

-667 QADSYDYLSGHT
+667 QADSYSYLAGHTYTMTITTKIKDGATDEELAPYLSGHT

-688 KADATDEELA
+688 KASATDEELA

-769 ETSTWQQASLVD
+769 ETSTWTQASL
-781 DINQLLDIQKV
+781 
-792 VVTDENGKDVTA
+792 
-804 NGKVTQE
+804 
-811 NNKVTFTMNK
+811 
-821 KDDSYDYLSGHTYT
+821 
-835 MTITTKI
+835 
-842 KADATDEE
+842 
-850 LAPYIQQ
+850 
-857 GGIPNQADLNFGNEG
+857 
-872 DVLHS
+872 
-877 NKPTVTPPA
+877 
-886 PTPEDPTITKDIEG
+886 
-900 QEHLDLTNRN
+900 
-910 QAFKWNVK
+910 
-918 TAFGNETSTWTQ
+918 
-930 ASMVDD
+930 
-936 INKVLDITDVK
+936 
-947 VTDENG
+947 
-953 KDVTDNGI
+953 
-961 VTQENNK
+961 
-968 VTFTMN
+968 
-974 KKDDSY
+974 
-980 SYLAGHTYTM
+980 
-990 TITTKIKTD
+990 
-999 ATDEELA
+999 
-1006 PYIEQGGIPNQA
+1006 
-1018 DLNFGNEGDV
+1018 
-1028 LHSNKPTVTPPPV
+1028 
-1041 DPNITKDVEGQEHLD
+1041 
-1056 LTNRDQ
+1056 
-1062 EFKWNVKTAF
+1062 
-1072 GNETSTWTQASMV
+1072 V

-1106 VTANGKVTQENNK
+1106 VTANGTVTQENNK
-1119 VTFEMNKQADSY
+1119 VTFEMNKQA
-1131 DYLSG
+1131 
-1136 HTYTMTITT
+1136 
-1145 KIKASATDEELAPYI
+1145 
-1160 EQGGIPNQADLNF
+1160 
-1173 GNEGDV
+1173 
-1179 LHSNKPTVT
+1179 
-1188 PPAPTP
+1188 
-1194 EDPTITKDIEGQE
+1194 
-1207 HLDLTNR
+1207 
-1214 NQAFKWN
+1214 
-1221 VKTAFGNETSTWTQA
+1221 
-1236 SMVDDINKVLDIT
+1236 
-1249 DVKVTDENGKDVT
+1249 
-1262 ANGKVTQ
+1262 
-1269 ENNKVTFEMNKQADS
+1269 
-1284 YDYLSGHTY
+1284 
-1293 TMTITTKIKADA
+1293 
-1305 TDEELAPY
+1305 
-1313 IEQGGIPNQADLNFG
+1313 
-1328 NEGDVLHSNKPTVT
+1328 
-1342 PPAPT
+1342 
-1347 PEDPTITKDI
+1347 
-1357 ENQEHLDLTNRED
+1357 
-1370 SFDWH
+1370 
-1375 VKTAFGNETS
+1375 
-1385 TWQQAS
+1385 
-1391 LVDDINQLLDIQKV
+1391 
-1405 VVTDENGKD
+1405 
-1414 VTANGKVT
+1414 
-1422 QENNKVTFTMNKK
+1422 
-1435 DDSYDYLSGHTYTMT
+1435 
-1450 ITTKIKA
+1450 
-1457 DATDEELAP
+1457 
-1466 YIQQGGIPNQADL
+1466 
-1479 NFGNEGDVLH
+1479 
-1489 SNKPTVTPPAP
+1489 
-1500 TPEDP
+1500 
-1505 TITKDIE
+1505 
-1512 GQEHL
+1512 
-1517 DLTNRNQAFK
+1517 
-1527 WNVKTAFGNETST
+1527 
-1540 WTQASMVDDINK
+1540 
-1552 VLDITDVKVTD
+1552 
-1563 ENGKDVTDNGIVT
+1563 
-1576 QENNKV
+1576 
-1582 TFTMNKKDD
+1582 D

-1608 IKTDATDEE
+1608 IKDGATDEE

-1652 APTPEDPKKPE
+1652 APTPEDPKKPK